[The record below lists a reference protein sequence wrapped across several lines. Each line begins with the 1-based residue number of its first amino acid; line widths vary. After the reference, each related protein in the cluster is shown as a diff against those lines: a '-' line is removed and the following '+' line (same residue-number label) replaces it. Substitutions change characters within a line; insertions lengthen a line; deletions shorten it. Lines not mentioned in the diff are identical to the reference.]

1 MTFNVVIKS
10 IKWSLLDRVFSAVS
24 QFAIGI
30 LIARVLLPRDYGL
43 ISMLAFFMSISQL
56 LIDGGFTTAIIQK
69 KNISQTEQS
78 SVFFVNLI
86 LAISIYCIL
95 YLTAPFI
102 SNFYNEPQLV
112 NIIRVMGLLLISS
125 SLGLIQNALLTKSL
139 DFKSLTKISL
149 TASLISGICAYI
161 LALNNFGVW
170 ALVLQQLMRS
180 MILNIFLWLK
190 SKWRPSIVINLKA
203 ISELRKFSINILF
216 SGLLNAIFDN
226 IYYAVIAK
234 LFSANKLGFYTRAN
248 QLQQFPVSLI
258 SSVVQRVFLPT
269 MTNFSDDT
277 VKLKYYYKNSIKVL
291 ALLVFPLM
299 MLFNLLSGSI
309 VFILLTEKW
318 LPLVPMLQIML
329 LYGMFYPIHAVN
341 LDILNVMGRSD
352 LFLKLEIIK
361 KIIIGLT
368 LIITSQLGINAMIL
382 GTLVLTIG
390 FLPLNIFYV
399 NKVINYKLYEQIAD
413 FKKPLLFSI
422 VVSILLY
429 PLKFVFSQ
437 HLVLILVTSLLFF
450 MFFILFLYIFERGLF
465 NKGKGFIFKNKML

>member
-1 MTFNVVIKS
+1 
-10 IKWSLLDRVFSAVS
+10 
-24 QFAIGI
+24 
-30 LIARVLLPRDYGL
+30 
-43 ISMLAFFMSISQL
+43 
-56 LIDGGFTTAIIQK
+56 
-69 KNISQTEQS
+69 
-78 SVFFVNLI
+78 
-86 LAISIYCIL
+86 
-95 YLTAPFI
+95 
-102 SNFYNEPQLV
+102 
-112 NIIRVMGLLLISS
+112 
-125 SLGLIQNALLTKSL
+125 
-139 DFKSLTKISL
+139 
-149 TASLISGICAYI
+149 
-161 LALNNFGVW
+161 
-170 ALVLQQLMRS
+170 
-180 MILNIFLWLK
+180 LWLK

-437 HLVLILVTSLLFF
+437 HLLLILVTSLLFF

-465 NKGKGFIFKNKML
+465 NKGKGFIFKNKMI

>member
-43 ISMLAFFMSISQL
+43 IGMLAFFMSISQL

-86 LAISIYCIL
+86 LAFSIYFIL
-95 YLTAPFI
+95 YFTAPFI

-112 NIIRVMGLLLISS
+112 NIIRVLGLLLISS
-125 SLGLIQNALLTKSL
+125 SFGLIQNALLTKSL

-149 TASLISGICAYI
+149 AASLISGICAYI
-161 LALNNFGVW
+161 MALNNFGVW

-180 MILNIFLWLK
+180 MLVNIFLWLK

-203 ISELRKFSINILF
+203 ISDLRKFSINILF

-226 IYYAVIAK
+226 IYYTVIAK
-234 LFSANKLGFYTRAN
+234 LFSADKLGFYTRAN

-382 GTLVLTIG
+382 GTLVLTLG
-390 FLPLNIFYV
+390 FLPLNIYYV
-399 NKVINYKLYEQIAD
+399 NKVINYSIFEQIKD
-413 FKKPLLFSI
+413 FQKPLLFSI
-422 VVSILLY
+422 IVSVALY
-429 PLKFVFSQ
+429 PLKFVISQ
-437 HLVLILVTSLLFF
+437 HLFLILVTSLLFF
-450 MFFILFLYIFERGLF
+450 TFFILFLYIFERGLF
-465 NKGKGFIFKNKML
+465 NKGQGFIFKNKML